1 MNHDALGDD
10 KRVRWRSIAGVHTV
24 KFESG
29 RTAAHVAGIAE
40 HRALAH
46 AEPRPHERGA
56 RIVDSGN
63 EAIGKAEMAALTG
76 KADADQLVARPPI
89 RRHSP
94 P

>member
-29 RTAAHVAGIAE
+29 RTAAHVTGIAE

-63 EAIGKAEMAALTG
+63 EAIGKAEMESVTKRG
-76 KADADQLVARPPI
+76 QGWCVVA
-89 RRHSP
+89 S
-94 P
+94 